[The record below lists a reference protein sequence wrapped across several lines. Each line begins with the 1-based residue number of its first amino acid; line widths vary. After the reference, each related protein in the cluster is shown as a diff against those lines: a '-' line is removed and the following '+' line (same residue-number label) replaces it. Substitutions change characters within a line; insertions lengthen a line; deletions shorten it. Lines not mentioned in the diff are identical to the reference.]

1 MSGILARVSPSG
13 ILVEPAFELVDD
25 GLAARV
31 DPSGPVV
38 VRSYMPAAD
47 GPGAR
52 SALRSVR
59 RSLGHLQA
67 FGLRPIGALQTR
79 RVTETDWLTPWR
91 RQFPVIRVGRRM
103 VIRPSW
109 RRHRP
114 APRDVVLALDPG
126 VAFGTGLHPSTRL
139 CLQGIEDWDASG
151 RVAGSRLLDLGCGSG
166 ILGIAAAR
174 LGAGEVL
181 GLDLDP
187 LAAEAT
193 IANARRN
200 RVARVVRARQGSVP
214 SGEPPF
220 DLVAANLV
228 AQVLVPLAPAIYAE
242 VRPGTGTTGTGGRL
256 LASGIFADRE
266 PEVRRAF
273 NAAGFHMVGRIIDG
287 EWVLLEAERVD

>member
-1 MSGILARVSPSG
+1 VSEILARVSPSG
-13 ILVEPAFELVDD
+13 ILVEPAFELVDE
-25 GLAARV
+25 GLAARE
-31 DPSGPVV
+31 DPSRPVV
-38 VRSYMPAAD
+38 VRAYMPAAD

-52 SALRSVR
+52 TALRDVR

-91 RQFPVIRVGRRM
+91 RHFPVIRVGRRI

-109 RRHRP
+109 RRHRA

-126 VAFGTGLHPSTRL
+126 VAFGTGLHPTTRL
-139 CLQGIEDWDASG
+139 CLEGIEGWDASG
-151 RVAGSRLLDLGCGSG
+151 LVAGSRLLDLGCGSG
-166 ILGIAAAR
+166 ILGLAAAR
-174 LGAGEVL
+174 LGARYVL
-181 GLDLDP
+181 GLDLDL
-187 LAAEAT
+187 LAVEAT
-193 IANARRN
+193 LANARRN
-200 RVARVVRARQGSVP
+200 RVARVVRARRGSVP

-228 AQVLVPLAPAIYAE
+228 AQVLVPLAPALYAE

-287 EWVLLEAERVD
+287 EWVLLEAERVN

>member
-1 MSGILARVSPSG
+1 VSEILARVSPSG
-13 ILVEPAFELVDD
+13 ILVEPAFELVDE
-25 GLAARV
+25 GLGARV
-31 DPSGPVV
+31 DPSRPVV
-38 VRSYMPAAD
+38 VRAYLPVAD

-52 SALRSVR
+52 TALRAVR

-91 RQFPVIRVGRRM
+91 RHFPVIRAGRRI

-109 RRHRP
+109 RRHRA
-114 APRDVVLALDPG
+114 APGDVVLALDPG
-126 VAFGTGLHPSTRL
+126 VAFGTGLHPTTRL
-139 CLQGIEDWDASG
+139 CLQGVEDWDASG
-151 RVAGSRLLDLGCGSG
+151 RVRGARFLDLGCGSG
-166 ILGIAAAR
+166 ILGLAAAR
-174 LGAGEVL
+174 LGTRYVL

-187 LAAEAT
+187 LAVEAT
-193 IANARRN
+193 LVNARRN

-228 AQVLVPLAPAIYAE
+228 AQVLVPLAPALYAE
-242 VRPGTGTTGTGGRL
+242 IRPGTGTTGTGGRL

-273 NAAGFHMVGRIIDG
+273 NAAGFHMVRRSTDG
-287 EWVLLEAERVD
+287 DWVLLEAERVD